1 MLKVKNIRKEFRRGD
16 FAQRAVEDVSFEVK
30 PGEFILLSGRSGSG
44 KTTLLNLIG
53 GLEVPDRG
61 EVHFNQQNLATLDDA
76 SVSKIRRKEIG
87 FIFQTFNLVPV
98 LSAFE
103 NVEYALIM
111 LGIEKEERQERVR
124 EILKRVGLSDHH
136 GSKPSQL
143 SGGQRQRV
151 AIARALVKRPS
162 LILADEPTANL
173 DSKTADE
180 VVALIQELFTGSR
193 ASVIFCT
200 HDSNMLR
207 HGTRSIE
214 MSDGLVS
221 RDRRQT

>member
-1 MLKVKNIRKEFRRGD
+1 M
-16 FAQRAVEDVSFEVK
+16 
-30 PGEFILLSGRSGSG
+30 
-44 KTTLLNLIG
+44 
-53 GLEVPDRG
+53 
-61 EVHFNQQNLATLDDA
+61 LDDA
-76 SVSKIRRKEIG
+76 AVSKIRRQEIG

-111 LGIEKEERQERVR
+111 LGIEKAERHERVR

-180 VVALIQELFTGSR
+180 VVALIQELFAGSR
-193 ASVIFCT
+193 AAVIFCT
-200 HDSNMLR
+200 HDSKMLR

-214 MSDGLVS
+214 MSDGLVMH
-221 RDRRQT
+221 DRRLT